1 MRLQV
6 QVRYG
11 LGCYVY
17 CLCLSSPEVT
27 LALLDAANDKD
38 SLVQEQVRKSILT
51 LGNQQPERVLSMC
64 QDYLVK
70 HPKVSPLNQ
79 WSLKNSTFLLTVI
92 ILCVLGAHVSC

>member
-1 MRLQV
+1 M
-6 QVRYG
+6 
-11 LGCYVY
+11 
-17 CLCLSSPEVT
+17 T

-70 HPKVSPLNQ
+70 HPKVSHLNQ

>member
-1 MRLQV
+1 M
-6 QVRYG
+6 
-11 LGCYVY
+11 
-17 CLCLSSPEVT
+17 T

-79 WSLKNSTFLLTVI
+79 RSLKNSTFLRYAV
-92 ILCVLGAHVSC
+92 CVGSPYELMMWSPFYGGRPHCRRVEKTLL